1 MRLLTAIKK
10 MLAKRDSFPLSLW
23 ERVRREGDGRG
34 ESQQATK
41 PRFAMA
47 IMLLAL
53 ASLPA
58 GAGTIKKWVDE
69 RGVTHYGDTIPPQY
83 LNQGSTEISAQGI
96 VVKKIERAATAEE
109 RKALEDE
116 KTRQEEA
123 QQREMEQQRRDRA
136 LLNTYT
142 SEKEIDLA
150 RERNLQQAAV
160 QAKSAELRIKQ
171 VEERLAKFRRQANA
185 VTQSGKPPPADLRD
199 DIAEAEREIQRL
211 RESVQQKQKD
221 MEAIRARFDGD
232 KQRFRELTLKK

>member
-1 MRLLTAIKK
+1 MRLLTVA
-10 MLAKRDSFPLSLW
+10 
-23 ERVRREGDGRG
+23 
-34 ESQQATK
+34 
-41 PRFAMA
+41 
-47 IMLLAL
+47 MLLTL

-58 GAGTIKKWVDE
+58 SAGTIKKWVDE

-150 RERNLQQAAV
+150 RERNLQQADV

-185 VTQSGKPPPADLRD
+185 VTQSGKPLPADLRD